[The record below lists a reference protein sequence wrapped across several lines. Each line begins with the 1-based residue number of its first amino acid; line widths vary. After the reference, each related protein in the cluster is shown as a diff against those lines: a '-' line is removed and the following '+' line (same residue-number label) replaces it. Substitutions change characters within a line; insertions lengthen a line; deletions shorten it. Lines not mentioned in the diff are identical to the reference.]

1 MPTTHDIIDNRGE
14 LLVDHLKRYL
24 ADSESAHF
32 AVGYFFLSG
41 FQAIAP
47 EVNKLKKLRLLIGNV
62 TNRETIEQMI
72 EGYGRLDIAQRRG
85 RSERMNAAER
95 PRIIEA
101 SSTAARESL
110 ALMLQGDAEQDAIL
124 SLARGIAEGRIEVR
138 VYTKGRLHAKAY
150 IFDYDQSRIRATRGA
165 AILGSSNFSL
175 SGIVHNT
182 ELNAAIHGNGNHE
195 ALCSWFE
202 ELWVESDDFS
212 ATLMSQI
219 EQSWV
224 AEPVT
229 PYEIYLKTLYALV
242 KDRLEDTRHAQLL
255 WEAEMPALAEFQRV
269 AVEQARQ
276 ILRRANGVFI
286 SDVVGFGKTYI
297 GAALLKHWNLYEGA
311 YALVICPRSLVNM
324 WEGMFAQYG
333 IWGAVLSMG
342 ELSQKKNERLLFEDM
357 RYSNAGIV
365 LIDESHNL
373 RSRATQR
380 YKAVERFTQGKTC
393 ILLTA
398 TPRNTS
404 AWDVYHQIKL
414 WHPDDQTALLDP
426 PNPPNLAEFFNRV
439 EPRGKG
445 NPSAELRDLLDKIL
459 IRRTRQ
465 HVLEFYG
472 EADDSGR
479 RFVRVQGKPMYFPDR
494 QLQTV
499 AYSIEQTY
507 GASVYAS
514 LRDMLRGLTY
524 ARYTLY
530 HYVQPQY
537 RTLKQYQ
544 KLKTASGA
552 LRGLMRVL
560 LFKRFES
567 SVAAFRSTLAKL
579 IKLHLISLEAMARG
593 FIPAGEEAQ
602 RIIYDMEGE
611 LDFSEVEEDLRA
623 ASQDYPL
630 EHFDVD
636 TLRDALLADKAIF
649 ERMVALVEPITPKLD
664 DKLITLQTML
674 RTGKDMHGETLPG
687 AMPRGKVLI
696 FTQFS
701 DTAQYLYDN
710 LREIVGEKAIRK
722 VDSRT
727 TDMIEVVRRFAPHA
741 NKAKLDKTTNELRVL
756 VATDVLS
763 EGLNLQDADHV
774 INYDL
779 HWNPVRLIQRV
790 GRIDRLGSAH
800 GTVFAFNF
808 LPETGV
814 ERELG
819 LQESLT
825 RRVQEIHDTIGED
838 TYVLTRTETLNE
850 EAMYAIYQA
859 DARVLDGD
867 DERQPFSLLEAE
879 EIIRSL
885 RENDPALFAR
895 IRTLPDGIRSA
906 KAAPPHYD
914 EAAAFVLCE
923 AREKGGETR
932 YRRLY
937 LVDSTG
943 NPLTSEFPAIIQ
955 AIRCAAD
962 EPRLSL
968 PAGYNALVQGVHF
981 AFEREV
987 RERQSDLRHTASRGL
1002 GRDYAVN
1009 ELRTLYDAKQD
1020 DAEQDAA
1027 YNENRQQLI
1036 AHLINL
1042 FAYARFSRR
1051 CHNELNA
1058 LRQREA
1064 KGAELIEQLSRI
1076 ARDYDLESKTQ
1087 APSITDEFLMT
1098 RIVCSEGL

>member
-1 MPTTHDIIDNRGE
+1 MTHDIIDNRSE

-47 EVNKLKKLRLLIGNV
+47 EVRKLKKLRLLIGNV
-62 TNRETIEQMI
+62 TNRETLEQMV
-72 EGYGRLDIAQRRG
+72 EGYGRLDIAQRRT

-95 PRIIEA
+95 PQILDA
-101 SSTAARESL
+101 NSTAARDTL
-110 ALMLQGDAEQDAIL
+110 AVMPQSDDEQAAIL
-124 SLARGIAEGRIEVR
+124 SLAEGIADGRIEVR

-150 IFDYDQSRIRATRGA
+150 IFDFDGQRIRATRGA
-165 AILGSSNFSL
+165 AIIGSSNFSL
-175 SGIVHNT
+175 SGIAHNT
-182 ELNAAIHGNGNHE
+182 ELNAGIHGNGNHE
-195 ALCSWFE
+195 ALSAWFE
-202 ELWVESDDFS
+202 ELWAESDEFS
-212 ATLMSQI
+212 AALINQI
-219 EQSWV
+219 ERSW
-224 AEPVT
+224 AANPVT

-242 KDRLEDTRHAQLL
+242 KDRLEDTRNAQLL
-255 WEAEMPALAEFQRV
+255 WEAEMPPLAEFQRV

-276 ILRRANGVFI
+276 VLRRTNGVFI

-311 YALVICPRSLVNM
+311 YALVICPRPLVNM
-324 WEGMFAQYG
+324 WEGMLARYG

-342 ELSQKKNERLLFEDM
+342 ELSPKKNERLLFEDM
-357 RYSNAGIV
+357 KYSNAGIV

-373 RSRATQR
+373 RSRDTQR
-380 YKAVERFTQGKTC
+380 YKAVERFTQGRTC

-439 EPRGKG
+439 EPRGKAHS
-445 NPSAELRDLLDKIL
+445 SAELRDLLDKIL
-459 IRRTRQ
+459 IRRTRR

-472 EADDSGR
+472 EADDHGR
-479 RFVRVQGKPMYFPDR
+479 RFVRVQGKPMYFPER

-507 GASVYAS
+507 GSSVYAS
-514 LRDMLRGLTY
+514 LREMMRGLSY

-530 HYVQPQY
+530 HFVQPQH
-537 RTLKQYQ
+537 RSLKQYL

-579 IKLHLISLEAMARG
+579 IKLHLISLEAMVRG

-602 RIIYDMEGE
+602 RIIYELEGE
-611 LDFSEVEEDLRA
+611 LDFSEVEDELRA

-630 EHFDVD
+630 EHFDAD
-636 TLRDALLADKAIF
+636 GLREALQADKAIF
-649 ERMVALVEPITPKLD
+649 EQMAALVEPITPKLD
-664 DKLITLQTML
+664 DKLVTLQTML
-674 RTGKDMHGETLPG
+674 RAGKDMNGNTLPG
-687 AMPRGKVLI
+687 AMQTGKVLI

-701 DTAQYLYDN
+701 DTAQYLFEN
-710 LREIVGEKAIRK
+710 LREIVGEKYIRK
-722 VDSRT
+722 VDSHT
-727 TDMIEVVRRFAPHA
+727 SNMIEVVGRFAPAA
-741 NKAKLDKTTNELRVL
+741 NKAKLEKGTHELRVL

-763 EGLNLQDADHV
+763 EGLNLQDADHI

-800 GTVFAFNF
+800 GTVYAFNF

-825 RRVQEIHDTIGED
+825 LRVQEIHDTIGED
-838 TYVLTRTETLNE
+838 TYVLTRAETLNE
-850 EAMYAIYQA
+850 ESMYAIYQA
-859 DARVLDGD
+859 DSRILEGD
-867 DERQPFSLLEAE
+867 DETQPFSLLEAE
-879 EIIRSL
+879 EIIRGL
-885 RENDPALFAR
+885 RTNDPALFEH
-895 IRTLPDGIRSA
+895 IRALPDGVRSA
-906 KAAPPHYD
+906 RITPPGY
-914 EAAAFVLCE
+914 EQAVAFVLCE

-943 NPLTSEFPAIIQ
+943 ENLTTEFPAIIQ

-962 EPRLSL
+962 EPRLDI
-968 PAGYNALVQGVHF
+968 PAGYNALVQDVHV

-987 RERQSDLRHTASRGL
+987 RERQADLRHTATRGL
-1002 GRDYAVN
+1002 GRDYAVS
-1009 ELRTLYDAKQD
+1009 ELSALYDS
-1020 DAEQDAA
+1020 ES
-1027 YNENRQQLI
+1027 NETTRQLV
-1036 AHLINL
+1036 AHLITL

-1058 LRQREA
+1058 LRQREG
-1064 KGAELIEQLSRI
+1064 KGVELLEQLSRI

-1087 APSITDEFLMT
+1087 ALGVADEFLMT
-1098 RIVCSEGL
+1098 RIVCSEAL